1 MENTFQK
8 SQTEKRIKC
17 EVRLSN
23 EPYFMTA
30 NLNFNDFVILET
42 TNEFLTGTYRMN
54 YMTIRINDEIKEFI
68 DSKVIEARNDNSFNN
83 LVECGWF
90 DNELVIE
97 IIELFEDEDYDDVSD
112 EIKEYIVKVIK

>member
-1 MENTFQK
+1 MIKEN
-8 SQTEKRIKC
+8 
-17 EVRLSN
+17 EVQ
-23 EPYFMTA
+23 
-30 NLNFNDFVILET
+30 FN
-42 TNEFLTGTYRMN
+42 Y
-54 YMTIRINDEIKEFI
+54 EIKEFI
-68 DSKVIEARNDNSFNN
+68 DSKVIETKNDNSFND

>member
-1 MENTFQK
+1 MIKEN
-8 SQTEKRIKC
+8 
-17 EVRLSN
+17 EVQ
-23 EPYFMTA
+23 F
-30 NLNFNDFVILET
+30 
-42 TNEFLTGTYRMN
+42 
-54 YMTIRINDEIKEFI
+54 NDEIKEFI
-68 DSKVIEARNDNSFNN
+68 DSKVIETKNDNSFND

>member
-1 MENTFQK
+1 MIKEN
-8 SQTEKRIKC
+8 
-17 EVRLSN
+17 EV
-23 EPYFMTA
+23 
-30 NLNFNDFVILET
+30 LET
-42 TNEFLTGTYRMN
+42 
-54 YMTIRINDEIKEFI
+54 K
-68 DSKVIEARNDNSFNN
+68 NDNSFND

>member
-1 MENTFQK
+1 MIKENKVQF
-8 SQTEKRIKC
+8 
-17 EVRLSN
+17 
-23 EPYFMTA
+23 
-30 NLNFNDFVILET
+30 
-42 TNEFLTGTYRMN
+42 
-54 YMTIRINDEIKEFI
+54 NDEIKEFI
-68 DSKVIEARNDNSFNN
+68 DSKVIEAKNDNSFND